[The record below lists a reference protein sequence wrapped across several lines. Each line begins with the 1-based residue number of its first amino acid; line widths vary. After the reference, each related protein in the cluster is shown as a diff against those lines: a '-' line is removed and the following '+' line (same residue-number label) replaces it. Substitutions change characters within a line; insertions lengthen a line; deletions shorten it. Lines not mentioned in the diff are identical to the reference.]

1 MNIMCIQKPVEV
13 KKGIG
18 SPRNRQFRAASWVLG
33 TELVS
38 SSVAVSVPNHCFI
51 SLAPRTVTYLK
62 LQKGINK
69 LDCDW
74 LCSLELYQPPLW
86 TIAI

>member
-1 MNIMCIQKPVEV
+1 MDIIIIFFLVILFYFICVHLSVCMNIMCIQKPVEV

-18 SPRNRQFRAASWVLG
+18 SPRNRQFRAAAWVLG

-51 SLAPRTVTYLK
+51 SLAPRTVTGSAL
-62 LQKGINK
+62 
-69 LDCDW
+69 
-74 LCSLELYQPPLW
+74 
-86 TIAI
+86 